1 MRGRSLTPNS
11 RDSKLFKMN
20 AQRRFHIV
28 LVCTGNICRSPMAE
42 GILRDSLS
50 PKALSLATVSSAGTG
65 AMARLP
71 ASEHSVT
78 VCAEQGI
85 DIASHRSRPLSRYLI
100 EESDLVLGMEECHS
114 TGALSL
120 APELADRIHVLESYG
135 AGDETAP
142 VTGVP
147 DPIGGSLEEYRSSF
161 SRIQQQITDA
171 RSRIEREI
179 LAGVMES

>member
-1 MRGRSLTPNS
+1 
-11 RDSKLFKMN
+11 MN
-20 AQRRFHIV
+20 AQRHFNIV

-50 PKALSLATVSSAGTG
+50 PKALSFATVSSAGTG
-65 AMARLP
+65 AIAGLP

-78 VCAEQGI
+78 ACDEAGI

-100 EESDLVLGMEECHS
+100 EESDLLLTMEEHHS
-114 TGALSL
+114 SGARSL
-120 APELADRIHVLESYG
+120 APDLADRVHVLEGYG
-135 AGDETAP
+135 SEDETGR

-147 DPIGGSLEEYRSSF
+147 DPIGGSLDEYRSSF
-161 SRIQQQITDA
+161 RRIQQQINNA
-171 RSRIEREI
+171 LPRIEREI